1 MDYVAVKQARH
12 PAYRPLDQHT
22 KEIRLLDVIPSVN
35 EADSVR
41 CDVLHKSLNS
51 HDSHEYETISYA
63 WGASKDRRTIVLN
76 DVPLPVPIESERA
89 LRRMRLSDKYRTLWI
104 DSVCINQ
111 VDGDERSQ
119 QVAIMSD
126 IYRSSNGNLIYLGD
140 EDGLVGPAVENMNLI
155 YEEMRLWTNDF
166 TVARSVLYYAEE
178 GLQRELRHSEE
189 SLGVRLNLEAFTDL
203 IGRPCR
209 LWVLQEAALAP
220 ANRCYAG
227 RHEFDLLLVLR
238 VAAWLYIHRTSL
250 TAELSWNTG
259 FQNVIMLFVYADHQY
274 GLFGKKTRKAF
285 SDLLY
290 ASSLRQTTDP
300 RDRVFGMLGLL
311 GQLPDSCRDASHLLS
326 PDYQKHV
333 AEVQRDAT
341 RYIIL
346 EDNALNILAL
356 IDHSETSLALDAC
369 SWAVRLVKGKKGS
382 AEPNPLLWGQ
392 FHAANGRVVDPRLV
406 LPDTGFDDP
415 RVLSL
420 LGMVSDVVIETGEV
434 LAPEVYHSAETVERA
449 LCTVE
454 ELTSRRTTLSTED
467 MFRVLVTDIGARREQ
482 LGARREQLTDSEA
495 QQMAASWK
503 SCKDSRPPGPKN
515 LRSHIGKFAWHR
527 RVFTTAKGALGL
539 GPALTVAGDLIT
551 VLDGGAL
558 PFVLRPEKSSYRV
571 VGACYVHGIMHGTDV
586 QGGEEGEK
594 QIFDLR

>member
-1 MDYVAVKQARH
+1 MGYVAVQQAH
-12 PAYRPLDQHT
+12 LAYRPLEKHT
-22 KEIRLLDVIPSVN
+22 KEIRLLDVTPSAN
-35 EADSVR
+35 EADPVR
-41 CDVLHKSLNS
+41 CDVLYTCLNS
-51 HDSHEYETISYA
+51 HGLHEYETISYA
-63 WGASKDRRTIVLN
+63 WGASKDRCTIVLN
-76 DVPLPVPIESERA
+76 DVPLSVPIESERA
-89 LRRMRLSDKYRTLWI
+89 LRRMRFADKHRTLWM
-104 DSVCINQ
+104 DSVCLNQ
-111 VDGDERSQ
+111 VDDDERSQ

-126 IYRSSNGNLIYLGD
+126 IYRSSNGNLVYLGD

-166 TVARSVLYYAEE
+166 TAARSVLYYAE
-178 GLQRELRHSEE
+178 GGFQRELRHSEE

-227 RHEFDLLLVLR
+227 RHEFDLLLALR

-250 TAELSWNTG
+250 AVELSWNTG
-259 FQNVIMLFVYADHQY
+259 FQNVTMLFVYADPQY
-274 GLFGKKTRKAF
+274 GMFGTKTRHAF
-285 SDLLY
+285 VDLLY

-311 GQLPDSCRDASHLLS
+311 GHLPDSCRDASHLLS

-333 AEVQRDAT
+333 TEVQRDAT

-346 EDNALNILAL
+346 EDNSLNILAL
-356 IDHSETSLALDAC
+356 LNHSETSLASDAC
-369 SWAVRLVKGKKGS
+369 SWAVRLVEGKFAS
-382 AEPNPLLWGQ
+382 AEIIPLPWGQ
-392 FHAANGRVVDPRLV
+392 FHAANGRVIDPRLV

-420 LGMVSDVVIETGEV
+420 LGVVSDVVIETGEV

-454 ELTSRRTTLSTED
+454 EPTSRSTTLSTKD
-467 MFRVLVTDIGARREQ
+467 MFRALVTDVGARR
-482 LGARREQLTDSEA
+482 D
-495 QQMAASWK
+495 
-503 SCKDSRPPGPKN
+503 PGPKN

-539 GPALTVAGDLIT
+539 GPAVTVAGDLIT

-558 PFVLRPEKSSYRV
+558 QFVLRPEKSSYRV
-571 VGACYVHGIMHGTDV
+571 VGECYVHGIMHGTDV